1 MILSSLDWNAL
12 LARVFTGWVLRSEMV
27 KSHLVETI
35 VNKGQASDC
44 ADHNIQTI
52 AAGPS
57 QCLIMDILNDLIQC
71 GLECFAGK
79 GLHRLGIE
87 IRDGKISSCTCSN

>member
-1 MILSSLDWNAL
+1 MMLCRLDWNAL
-12 LARVFTGWVLRSEMV
+12 LARVSTGWVLSSERV
-27 KSHLVETI
+27 KSSLFVALNEQCK
-35 VNKGQASDC
+35 VSDC

-57 QCLIMDILNDLIQC
+57 QCLIMDILNDVMQF

-87 IRDGKISSCTCSN
+87 LAVIQISSCSTKL